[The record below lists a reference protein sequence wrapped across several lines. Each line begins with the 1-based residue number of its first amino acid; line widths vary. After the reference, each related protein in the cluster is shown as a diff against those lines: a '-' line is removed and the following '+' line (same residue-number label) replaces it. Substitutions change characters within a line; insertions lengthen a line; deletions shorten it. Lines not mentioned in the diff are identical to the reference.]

1 MFFSGNS
8 KAKSDT
14 PGIVVKN
21 FSLCYCIYMGIV
33 LFYFQK
39 VGQDGHSI
47 PPYKRFILPCGFIPC
62 QGDFFMS
69 AAFLQKNRMIRQMV
83 FIKQTTGAAIHI
95 AAPVFFA
102 EFTVPSVS
110 GDAPHGDGDA
120 PGDLY
125 ALSSNIWRHSIH
137 LPAPVPTSHG

>member
-21 FSLCYCIYMGIV
+21 FSLRYCIHMGIV

-47 PPYKRFILPCGFIPC
+47 PPYKRFILPCRLIPC
-62 QGDFFMS
+62 QGDFFIS
-69 AAFLQKNRMIRQMV
+69 AGFY
-83 FIKQTTGAAIHI
+83 IKKLSDRTGLLKI
-95 AAPVFFA
+95 
-102 EFTVPSVS
+102 VPRR
-110 GDAPHGDGDA
+110 GK
-120 PGDLY
+120 
-125 ALSSNIWRHSIH
+125 SNCR
-137 LPAPVPTSHG
+137 ACFCA